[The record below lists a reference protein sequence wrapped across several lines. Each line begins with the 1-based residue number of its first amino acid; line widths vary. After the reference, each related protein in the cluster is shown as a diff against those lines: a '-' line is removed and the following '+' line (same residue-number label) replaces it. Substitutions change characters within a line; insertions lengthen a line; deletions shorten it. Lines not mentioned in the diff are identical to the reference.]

1 MKKIIAT
8 SLLFFLFTLSSAV
21 ADESHPLQ
29 RVEYENYSQRVVY
42 DGVVEAIKQAT
53 ISAQTSGRI
62 TEVNFDVDDFVPQGS
77 VIMRLRDKQQ
87 RAQLDSADAALQEAK
102 ALYTKSKAEHK
113 RAFELQSKK
122 LISASVFD
130 EAVANL
136 NASEQ
141 RLKGAEAKWKQ
152 AKEQLDYT
160 VIKAPFSGIVVA
172 RHIEQGEMAN
182 VGQPLMSGFVVDDMR
197 VTVSVPQSYIEQ
209 VRGNESVQV
218 IFSKAAERAVVSDE
232 ITVYPYADPVTHNF
246 KVRVGLPGG
255 LEGVYPG
262 MMVKVAFAL
271 DSFRTLAVDPQAI
284 VRRSEL
290 TAVYVVNGDA
300 IAYRQVRLGRSLED
314 GRTEIL
320 AGLYEGDQVSL
331 APAQAVIMLK
341 RREQVGE

>member
-1 MKKIIAT
+1 MKKIITT
-8 SLLFFLFTLSSAV
+8 SLLFLLFTLSFAV
-21 ADESHPLQ
+21 ADESIPSQ
-29 RVEYENYSQRVVY
+29 RVEYKEYSQRMVY
-42 DGVVEAIKQAT
+42 DGVIEAIKQAT

-62 TEVNFDVDDFVPQGS
+62 TEINFDVDDFVPQGS

-87 RAQLDSADAALQEAK
+87 QAQLDTADAALQEAK
-102 ALYTKSKAEHK
+102 ALYIKSKAEHK

-122 LISASVFD
+122 LVSVSAFD
-130 EAVANL
+130 EAIANL

-141 RLKGAEAKWKQ
+141 RLKGAEAKRQQ

-197 VTVSVPQSYIEQ
+197 VTVSVPQRYIEQ
-209 VRGNESVQV
+209 VRKNESAQV
-218 IFSKAAERAVVSDE
+218 LLPQTEAKAVVSDE
-232 ITVYPYADPVTHNF
+232 ITIYPYADSVSHTF

-262 MMVKVAFAL
+262 MMVKVAFTVG
-271 DSFRTLAVDPQAI
+271 SFGALAVDPQAI

-290 TAVYVVNGDA
+290 TAVYVMNGDT
-300 IAYRQVRLGRSLED
+300 IAYRQVRLGRELED

-331 APAQAVIMLK
+331 DPVRAGIMLK
-341 RREQVGE
+341 RRDQAGE